1 MSHKS
6 VLEQVQNVS
15 SLIEAETKLTAR
27 QAEAVVLKEIVGVDN
42 DEFVE
47 MMGVSSLASASSYV
61 SKSRTKFSQVNEEI
75 SELEQEIEM
84 WEKTKQLEGLLNR
97 FNPNSSDTDIQQ
109 FSYTVQQELVD
120 NDEETFLVAYVD
132 DQGNERVKIADEYPR
147 VTNSDAQED
156 VEILEYKRIN
166 SYEELFGVDNEDE
179 MFLMAYIDGQGKE
192 EVKII
197 NTHPRLIETNNEDI
211 EILEYKQIHSYEQL
225 FD

>member
-1 MSHKS
+1 MSHES

-97 FNPNSSDTDIQQ
+97 VNPNSSDTDIQQ

>member
-97 FNPNSSDTDIQQ
+97 FNPNSSDMDIQQ

-132 DQGNERVKIADEYPR
+132 DHGNERVKIADEYPR

-166 SYEELFGVDNEDE
+166 SYEELFDVDNEDE

-192 EVKII
+192 EVEI
-197 NTHPRLIETNNEDI
+197 TEAHPRLIEAYNEDT
-211 EILEYKQIHSYEQL
+211 EVLEYKQIHSYEQL

>member
-97 FNPNSSDTDIQQ
+97 FNPNSSDMDIQQ

>member
-97 FNPNSSDTDIQQ
+97 VNPNSSDTDIQQ

>member
-42 DEFVE
+42 DEFAE

-84 WEKTKQLEGLLNR
+84 WEKTKQLEDTLTR
-97 FNPNSSDTDIQQ
+97 FNPDSSDTDIQQ
-109 FSYTVQQELVD
+109 FSQTIQRELVD
-120 NDEETFLVAYVD
+120 DDEETFLVAYVD

-147 VTNSDAQED
+147 VANSDAQED
-156 VEILEYKRIN
+156 AEILEYKRIN
-166 SYEELFGVDNEDE
+166 SYEELFAVDNGDE
-179 MFLMAYIDGQGKE
+179 MFLMAYIDGRGKE
-192 EVKII
+192 EVEII
-197 NTHPRLIETNNEDI
+197 GTHPQLIERNNEDI
-211 EILEYKQIHSYEQL
+211 EVLEYKQIHSYEQL